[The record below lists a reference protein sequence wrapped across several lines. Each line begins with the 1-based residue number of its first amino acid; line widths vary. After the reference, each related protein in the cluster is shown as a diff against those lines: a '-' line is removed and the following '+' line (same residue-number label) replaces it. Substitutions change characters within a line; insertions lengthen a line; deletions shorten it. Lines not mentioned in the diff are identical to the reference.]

1 MDYYQISPNISS
13 PAFSSPTGSFI
24 SEEDRIDSDIEA
36 DILQANIDENT
47 TVRTCSPAS
56 LQSSKHLG
64 TSQVFIRKAML
75 SSVSCQLK
83 NASVKSH
90 VGDPSCVSFR
100 KYVAIGTNKGVI
112 FIFNLH
118 QVLRLCF
125 GNISPPNTPE
135 AKAGEAQGP
144 ITVLSQNPN
153 GTLLMTA
160 YSSGRIAVWQIPA
173 SVLSEKSGQDTIMG
187 RQYAPDDESDIPE
200 TSQRNDG
207 GLNSIQ
213 LNCNYAPQEVSLTP
227 KKRGSVSFSNNG
239 GYGRLL
245 CIVDDAHGVG
255 HSIGLCCFTTVSSLA
270 ACVDTGGSTIDISN
284 IHLRLNSDLFKFP
297 KISEALAVAGVRA
310 CMHSITAY
318 GSQLLILG
326 ETGLYLIAL
335 RTWNE
340 SVIFLLRRKQLQLGL
355 NYMEAALKSITSVN
369 QTNVSYFSNETV
381 DNDYSESLLYNQI
394 LTILHDEV
402 LHVLSSQNDENDNW
416 ISASSVIESIFRI
429 ACMIKKPEFIWLEL
443 YPAVRNLPQLASALF
458 NAIFSILKSL
468 PPFEQLRTN
477 CSQPLHEIN
486 SKQAFIQLPPDM
498 SKELIDWCLHEDDAL
513 EANIDDMNS
522 TCSYNLI
529 DRKVRTE
536 ICLLRLHPSCLDLNY
551 ILQRLSYA
559 VTSDEF
565 FAKGQLGQSRC
576 QQLYYCLILTS
587 LSPSSSSPIFNK
599 DSQSDSVYQTKELEE
614 SNCQLFAYDVSIPCR
629 VFIFIISQFSMV
641 HSKKV
646 EIDHNLI
653 YQLFKG
659 ICDSNDQLC
668 RSLLSE
674 FELAVIESIESGLL
688 KHLEQC
694 ATLSSEKGLYKVC
707 EYIHQTSGNKLLVLK
722 YQILLLKRIILA
734 KVSNNSTYTSIH
746 SDHNAVKLAS
756 CIFQCLEHNINRIN
770 KKFLVDDENYDNLKL
785 ICFEQAEVLADWDE
799 ERTLKVLYG
808 LTNASI
814 SEMLELVN
822 SYVKEK
828 TSNQHTTYLI
838 LRAFFKCR
846 KVIYNH
852 HQTTNSEECTPDDSD
867 DETTSTTKNWKQFL
881 QNYDTK
887 ITELFI
893 YLLVNFELPSSG
905 ELLTFLESYNDY
917 AIEHV
922 LKVLSVEK
930 YPIEVAYLYEKS
942 GDLSKATELYEQI
955 FSETWQKLIKE
966 ECKLRKT
973 SVDFTSVSLHNSG
986 DQSATIINSV
996 LQKLY
1001 DNVHQANQ
1009 RLVNFCQRRCA
1020 QTNDQSEIEGIWFS
1034 VIDLL
1039 MKCEF
1044 VQNHPVLNAQLS
1056 NIFYNSFSLVMT
1068 YLPPTVIVSHILD
1081 INGTEITVNSK
1092 INLLVKK
1099 FISACQFEAN
1109 QMVINKQLAGK
1120 ELTSKQLRTF
1130 KEYNCGFSNRSLICS
1145 TCGLDLRINNLLT
1158 RREWEA
1164 KRMMS
1169 NDDKALSAKRV
1180 IVFHCHHAFHE
1191 RCLREFQCKT
1201 DTPASVVHF
1210 WSCSICRPVS
1220 YPAVKTNC
1228 FYDDMVK
1235 LHSDEIKVDNPT
1247 QSSTKNEENILF

>member
-1 MDYYQISPNISS
+1 MN
-13 PAFSSPTGSFI
+13 F
-24 SEEDRIDSDIEA
+24 
-36 DILQANIDENT
+36 L
-47 TVRTCSPAS
+47 AS
-56 LQSSKHLG
+56 YD
-64 TSQVFIRKAML
+64 VFNQL
-75 SSVSCQLK
+75 S
-83 NASVKSH
+83 
-90 VGDPSCVSFR
+90 
-100 KYVAIGTNKGVI
+100 
-112 FIFNLH
+112 
-118 QVLRLCF
+118 
-125 GNISPPNTPE
+125 
-135 AKAGEAQGP
+135 
-144 ITVLSQNPN
+144 
-153 GTLLMTA
+153 
-160 YSSGRIAVWQIPA
+160 
-173 SVLSEKSGQDTIMG
+173 
-187 RQYAPDDESDIPE
+187 
-200 TSQRNDG
+200 
-207 GLNSIQ
+207 
-213 LNCNYAPQEVSLTP
+213 
-227 KKRGSVSFSNNG
+227 
-239 GYGRLL
+239 
-245 CIVDDAHGVG
+245 
-255 HSIGLCCFTTVSSLA
+255 
-270 ACVDTGGSTIDISN
+270 
-284 IHLRLNSDLFKFP
+284 
-297 KISEALAVAGVRA
+297 
-310 CMHSITAY
+310 
-318 GSQLLILG
+318 LIL
-326 ETGLYLIAL
+326 Y
-335 RTWNE
+335 
-340 SVIFLLRRKQLQLGL
+340 
-355 NYMEAALKSITSVN
+355 
-369 QTNVSYFSNETV
+369 
-381 DNDYSESLLYNQI
+381 D
-394 LTILHDEV
+394 
-402 LHVLSSQNDENDNW
+402 
-416 ISASSVIESIFRI
+416 
-429 ACMIKKPEFIWLEL
+429 
-443 YPAVRNLPQLASALF
+443 
-458 NAIFSILKSL
+458 
-468 PPFEQLRTN
+468 
-477 CSQPLHEIN
+477 
-486 SKQAFIQLPPDM
+486 
-498 SKELIDWCLHEDDAL
+498 
-513 EANIDDMNS
+513 
-522 TCSYNLI
+522 SYN
-529 DRKVRTE
+529 
-536 ICLLRLHPSCLDLNY
+536 S
-551 ILQRLSYA
+551 
-559 VTSDEF
+559 
-565 FAKGQLGQSRC
+565 QSRC

-599 DSQSDSVYQTKELEE
+599 DSQSDSVYQTKELEK
-614 SNCQLFAYDVSIPCR
+614 SNCQLLAYDVSIPCR
-629 VFIFIISQFSMV
+629 VFIFIINQFSMV
-641 HSKKV
+641 HSKEV

-653 YQLFKG
+653 YQLFKCV
-659 ICDSNDQLC
+659 CDSSDRLC

-707 EYIHQTSGNKLLVLK
+707 EYIHQTCGNKLLVLK

-756 CIFQCLEHNINRIN
+756 CIFQCLEHNINRID
-770 KKFLVDDENYDNLKL
+770 KEFLVDDENYDKLKS

-828 TSNQHTTYLI
+828 TSNQRTTYLI

-852 HQTTNSEECTPDDSD
+852 HHQTTSSEECTPDDSD
-867 DETTSTTKNWKQFL
+867 DETNSTTKNWKQFL

-930 YPIEVAYLYEKS
+930 YPREVAYLYEKS

-966 ECKLRKT
+966 ECELRKT
-973 SVDFTSVSLHNSG
+973 SADFSSVSLHNSG

-996 LQKLY
+996 LQKLC

-1009 RLVNFCQRRCA
+1009 RL
-1020 QTNDQSEIEGIWFS
+1020 GIWFS

-1056 NIFYNSFSLVMT
+1056 SIFYNSFSLVMT

-1109 QMVINKQLAGK
+1109 QMVLNKQLAGK
-1120 ELTSKQLRTF
+1120 ELTFKQLRTF

-1145 TCGLDLRINNLLT
+1145 ICGLDLRINNLLT
-1158 RREWEA
+1158 RRDWEA

-1235 LHSDEIKVDNPT
+1235 LHSDENKIDTDPLVHKV
-1247 QSSTKNEENILF
+1247 LFALRETNSGTWYITAMHQYL